1 MNHMFSLIRSRQHV
15 ARVDDERSLGNGIIV
30 TLRNGF
36 SFLGEPGRSVR
47 DFENIYEAERG
58 TRTMRVYKTN

>member
-1 MNHMFSLIRSRQHV
+1 MNSMFGLVRSRQHV
-15 ARVDDERSLGNGIIV
+15 ASVDDERSLGNGIIV
-30 TLRNGF
+30 KLRNGF
-36 SFLGEPGRSVR
+36 SFLGKPGCSVR